1 MTIFFF
7 TETFDFFN
15 PCLIPNLSS
24 KEFLLQTGQQKWKSK
39 HEWIQKAEKS
49 IGNEKLKNKY
59 TKYIINKYI
68 LKVCRQKLTMIT
80 SIRKAQEW
88 NKSLIRYCIIILY
101 LIECLLLFI
110 VWREEQNLKE
120 KELNH
125 FTFLIILRISFMI
138 NFATILVH

>member
-1 MTIFFF
+1 MTIFSF

-15 PCLIPNLSS
+15 PCLIPKLSS
-24 KEFLLQTGQQKWKSK
+24 KEFLLQTGQQKWKTK

-49 IGNEKLKNKY
+49 IGNEKLK
-59 TKYIINKYI
+59 KYI

-101 LIECLLLFI
+101 LIKCLLLFI

-125 FTFLIILRISFMI
+125 FTFLIILKISFMI
-138 NFATILVH
+138 